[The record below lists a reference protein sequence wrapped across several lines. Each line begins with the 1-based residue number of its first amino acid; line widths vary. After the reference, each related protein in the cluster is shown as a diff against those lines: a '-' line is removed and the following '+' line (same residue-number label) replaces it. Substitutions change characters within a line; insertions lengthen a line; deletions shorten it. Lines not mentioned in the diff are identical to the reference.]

1 MILTLPLIVSRTC
14 EALAVT
20 EVHALHALGE
30 LDLVDGTCRKEG
42 EKREKEKMRNEGRAA
57 AGLKTI

>member
-1 MILTLPLIVSRTC
+1 MNLTHSLTFSRTC

-42 EKREKEKMRNEGRAA
+42 EKREKEKMRN
-57 AGLKTI
+57 